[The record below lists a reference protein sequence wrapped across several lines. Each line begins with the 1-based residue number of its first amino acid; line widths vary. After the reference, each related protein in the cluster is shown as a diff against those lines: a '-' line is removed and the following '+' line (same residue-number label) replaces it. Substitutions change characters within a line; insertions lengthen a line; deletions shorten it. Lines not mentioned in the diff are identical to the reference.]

1 MGQQRQLLPACVVT
15 LRAGVLVHA
24 HPFCLVE
31 AASAWLGGLE
41 SRPTLLCM
49 RRVHL
54 WSLDVALEWGAAA
67 TPVCAKQQAGF
78 PTVPPAVLDAS
89 SFRGVP
95 PRQCTSMHV
104 CWCVCCATKWPAPYM
119 RVRAC
124 CIPIEFQHA
133 FWCLTMHACDSTHQ
147 LCWNV
152 WVEAGSCTLL
162 LLRCTFAVGWT
173 LKFRLTCIAAMLPL
187 VRGCN
192 FAARRWL
199 GCVCFLGCCFWTV
212 GLVFCGLTAD

>member
-1 MGQQRQLLPACVVT
+1 MRHRPCRGKCHIFFKCFPHWLVDTVVGTTVLAQGWRVCAPQGRMLFFWLACTGDDDCSLDCTPSILSCGGPGVDVLYMGQQRQLLPACVVT
-15 LRAGVLVHA
+15 LRAGVLIHA

-54 WSLDVALEWGAAA
+54 WSLDVALEWGAAV

-78 PTVPPAVLDAS
+78 LTVPPAVLDAP

-95 PRQCTSMHV
+95 PRQCTSMLV

-133 FWCLTMHACDSTHQ
+133 F
-147 LCWNV
+147 
-152 WVEAGSCTLL
+152 
-162 LLRCTFAVGWT
+162 
-173 LKFRLTCIAAMLPL
+173 
-187 VRGCN
+187 
-192 FAARRWL
+192 
-199 GCVCFLGCCFWTV
+199 
-212 GLVFCGLTAD
+212 